1 MCGIWA
7 RGSQARIAGGCLA
20 WESQDVQPKAL
31 GPGCHPHKIALPPP
45 ASCCLFVGYHFLL
58 DCLSSEQMDWWTRGG
73 FLWGEGRKLERMK
86 YTLEGVKLFRTSSPV
101 SPVQDCESQGRTWM
115 GKGKDWSQNGFLKI

>member
-31 GPGCHPHKIALPPP
+31 GPGCHPHKIALQPP
-45 ASCCLFVGYHFLL
+45 ASCCLFVGYQFLL
-58 DCLSSEQMDWWTRGG
+58 DCLSSEQMAWWTCGSFLVGRRQEVREDEIYSGG
-73 FLWGEGRKLERMK
+73 RQAF
-86 YTLEGVKLFRTSSPV
+86 
-101 SPVQDCESQGRTWM
+101 
-115 GKGKDWSQNGFLKI
+115 QNKFSCGTHSEQ